1 MSRRLDGG
9 DPGAEVPALPGAGA
23 GMSAA
28 DESLQRAE
36 ELLERL
42 RTRVDALEA
51 SADAGG
57 DVDEAVD
64 GLAEIAEIARE
75 IESEL
80 QRARQ
85 AADAGA

>member
-1 MSRRLDGG
+1 MST
-9 DPGAEVPALPGAGA
+9 
-23 GMSAA
+23 A

-64 GLAEIAEIARE
+64 GLAEIAELARE

>member
-1 MSRRLDGG
+1 VTTS
-9 DPGAEVPALPGAGA
+9 
-23 GMSAA
+23 

-42 RTRVDALEA
+42 KTRVDALEA

-57 DVDEAVD
+57 DVDEAID
-64 GLAEIAEIARE
+64 GLTEIAELAKE
-75 IESEL
+75 IEAEV

>member
-1 MSRRLDGG
+1 VIGG
-9 DPGAEVPALPGAGA
+9 SDA
-23 GMSAA
+23 
-28 DESLQRAE
+28 SLQRAE

-42 RTRVDALEA
+42 RTRVDTLEA

-64 GLAEIAEIARE
+64 GFAEIAELAKE
-75 IESEL
+75 IEAEV

>member
-1 MSRRLDGG
+1 MTGSN
-9 DPGAEVPALPGAGA
+9 
-23 GMSAA
+23 
-28 DESLQRAE
+28 ESLQRAE

-51 SADAGG
+51 AAEGTG
-57 DVDEAVD
+57 DVDAAVD
-64 GLAEIAEIARE
+64 GLAEIAEIAKE
-75 IESEL
+75 IEAEI

>member
-1 MSRRLDGG
+1 MTTS
-9 DPGAEVPALPGAGA
+9 
-23 GMSAA
+23 

-42 RTRVDALEA
+42 KTRVDALEA

-57 DVDEAVD
+57 DVDEAID
-64 GLAEIAEIARE
+64 GLTEIAELAKE
-75 IESEL
+75 IEAEV